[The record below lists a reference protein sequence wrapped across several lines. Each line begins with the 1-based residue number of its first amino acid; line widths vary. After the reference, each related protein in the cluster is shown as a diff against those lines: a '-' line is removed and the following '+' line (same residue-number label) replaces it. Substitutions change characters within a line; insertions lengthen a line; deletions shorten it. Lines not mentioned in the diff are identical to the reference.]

1 MAGHFL
7 GQQHRHLGNFCSV
20 FGLVGEVDQLVR
32 VIREIEELGAI
43 HERIADEL
51 PAIVADGALAVAV
64 GGVEH
69 VADFRLIAM
78 ENRNEAFAVDAGW
91 NFRACEFSNGR
102 EQIIR
107 DRNNQ
112 NILAVRIC
120 LAKSSHDRA
129 RRALFLL
136 LRQTTEMRNAKT
148 KPIYL
153 SDTLILV

>member
-1 MAGHFL
+1 M

-102 EQIIR
+102 EQII
-107 DRNNQ
+107 
-112 NILAVRIC
+112 IPF
-120 LAKSSHDRA
+120 S
-129 RRALFLL
+129 
-136 LRQTTEMRNAKT
+136 
-148 KPIYL
+148 
-153 SDTLILV
+153 LIK